1 MTGGGRGLIETFH
14 FLLLLCT
21 FFSKWKK
28 KFPSFFPFWE
38 SEKDFHQGGKNFLA
52 SSSGGEK
59 DPDSPRDFLN
69 FVFSLRTRPFPI
81 FLRPQKKIGQA
92 TGKSRR
98 HVFPA
103 VASGHR
109 KGGEKKERIRAN
121 YLGVGGEG
129 GAILINVFPS
139 SSSSI
144 FFRPEGGKAKGARAR
159 VCLRNYCCD
168 NRP

>member
-1 MTGGGRGLIETFH
+1 MTGAGGLIETFH

-21 FFSKWKK
+21 LSRNGRRNSLLFSR
-28 KFPSFFPFWE
+28 
-38 SEKDFHQGGKNFLA
+38 
-52 SSSGGEK
+52 SG
-59 DPDSPRDFLN
+59 N
-69 FVFSLRTRPFPI
+69 
-81 FLRPQKKIGQA
+81 QKKIFTKEVKISSHHRRVVRKIRIRHGTSSSSSFPYA
-92 TGKSRR
+92 HVRFPYFCGLRKKMDKPPGKSRR

-144 FFRPEGGKAKGARAR
+144 FFSPRGRESEGCARSCVLAK
-159 VCLRNYCCD
+159 LLL
-168 NRP
+168 

>member
-1 MTGGGRGLIETFH
+1 MVKKIRIRHGTSSTS
-14 FLLLLCT
+14 
-21 FFSKWKK
+21 FFSYAHVR
-28 KFPSFFPFWE
+28 FPY
-38 SEKDFHQGGKNFLA
+38 
-52 SSSGGEK
+52 
-59 DPDSPRDFLN
+59 
-69 FVFSLRTRPFPI
+69 

-144 FFRPEGGKAKGARAR
+144 FFFAQREGKRRVRALVCACEIIAVIIGRSRRFFSFRPRGGTVK
-159 VCLRNYCCD
+159 VTQ
-168 NRP
+168 